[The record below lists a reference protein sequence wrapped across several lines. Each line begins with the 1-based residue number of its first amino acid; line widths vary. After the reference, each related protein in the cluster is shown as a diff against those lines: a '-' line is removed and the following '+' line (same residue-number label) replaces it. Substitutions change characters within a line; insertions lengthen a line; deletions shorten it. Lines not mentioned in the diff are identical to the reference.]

1 MNQKTLAIIS
11 YVSIIGWL
19 IAYFQ
24 YKNNEEKNG
33 LVRYHL
39 AQSLG
44 IVLLSA
50 ILNIGLYVIVTIAP
64 ALGTLMALAG
74 VIPLILMVLGI
85 ITAAGE
91 HCKPIPVIG
100 KAFEGRFVFLN

>member
-24 YKNNEEKNG
+24 YKNREEKNS

-39 AQSLG
+39 GQSLG
-44 IVLLSA
+44 VVLLSVM
-50 ILNIGLYVIVTIAP
+50 LNIGLYVIVTVAP

-74 VIPLILMVLGI
+74 VIPLILMILGI

-91 HCKPIPVIG
+91 QCKPIPVIG
-100 KAFEGRFVFLN
+100 KALEGRFVFLN